1 MILALSVGILMAGAV
16 YLMMRPD
23 MFRITIGFVMLS
35 HAANLVFMSAGGV
48 SWRGEPFGAHDDTTG
63 AADPLPQAF
72 VLTAIVISFSI
83 TIVMLISSVIGKPG
97 DATRADDDVSRES
110 PRRPDA
116 DDVDELYHE
125 LAPDAR
131 ATPEVGEKTR

>member
-35 HAANLVFMSAGGV
+35 HAANLVIMSAGGV
-48 SWRGEPFGAHDDTTG
+48 SWRGEPFGAHDDTST

-72 VLTAIVISFSI
+72 VLTAIVISFAS
-83 TIVMLISSVIGKPG
+83 TVLMLALAAIGH
-97 DATRADDDVSRES
+97 DDDTKRM
-110 PRRPDA
+110 PR
-116 DDVDELYHE
+116 
-125 LAPDAR
+125 
-131 ATPEVGEKTR
+131 TGEVRDR